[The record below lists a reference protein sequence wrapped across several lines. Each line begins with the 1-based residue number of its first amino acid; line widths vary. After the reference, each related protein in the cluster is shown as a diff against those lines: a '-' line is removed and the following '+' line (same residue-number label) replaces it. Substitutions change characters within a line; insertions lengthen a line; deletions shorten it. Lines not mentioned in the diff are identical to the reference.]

1 MAKYID
7 HEVRKATKVTIQIV
21 KFVSLTYDEII
32 SMDNVKLGK
41 CAWLYYA
48 RLVSYTF
55 VFECVTCGF

>member
-7 HEVRKATKVTIQIV
+7 HEVKNATKITIQNV
-21 KFVSLTYDEII
+21 NFVSLTYDEIT
-32 SMDNVKLGK
+32 SMDNAKLGM

-55 VFECVTCGF
+55 VLNV